1 MSPADALLRLALV
14 PGVGPHT
21 AARLAEAAG
30 GDLAAVFSWRMDA
43 LQAVD
48 GVGPEKARR
57 ICDPRGDEQ
66 VAEERARV
74 ARAGGSIVTR
84 HDAGWPKDLDA
95 LADPPLALW
104 ILGELQ
110 PRDRL
115 AVAVVGPRRAS
126 AYGHRTA
133 TRLAGGLARLGATVV
148 SGLARGVD
156 TAAHEAALAAGGRTL
171 AVLGSGIGRCYPE
184 ENRPLAERIAA
195 GGGAV
200 LSELPWDGPATPGTF
215 PRRNRLVAALSLA
228 TLVVEAG
235 ESSGSLITAR
245 MAGELGKQVLAVPGP
260 IDRPEHV
267 GAHRLIRDG
276 AILVTS
282 LDDILAEV
290 GPLATLAG
298 ASPPEAVAR
307 PDLGALTSRERQLFQ
322 LLDDTPRA
330 VDDIVRATGLPP
342 SAVSATLL
350 SLELKRLA
358 RKQPGGFVR
367 AG

>member
-1 MSPADALLRLALV
+1 MSPQDALLRLALV
-14 PGVGPHT
+14 PGVGPIL
-21 AARLAEAAG
+21 AARLEAAF
-30 GDLAAVFSWRMDA
+30 GDLASVFSHSMDRIT
-43 LQAVD
+43 QVE
-48 GVGPEKARR
+48 GIGSEKARR

-66 VAEERARV
+66 VADERARC
-74 ARAGGSIVTR
+74 AAAGVRIITR

-95 LADPPLALW
+95 LADPPLAVW

-133 TRLAGGLARLGATVV
+133 QRLSTGLARVGATVI

-156 TAAHEAALAAGGRTL
+156 TAAHEAALAAQGRTI

-195 GGGAV
+195 GHGAV
-200 LSELPWDGPATPGTF
+200 LSEMPFDAPPTPGTF

-228 TLVVEAG
+228 VLVVEAG
-235 ESSGSLITAR
+235 ETSGALITAR
-245 MAGELGKQVLAVPGP
+245 LGGELGKQILVVPGP
-260 IDRPEHV
+260 IDRPEHI
-267 GAHRLIRDG
+267 GSNKLIRDG
-276 AILVTS
+276 AVLVTS

-298 ASPPEAVAR
+298 AGAGSVAVEK
-307 PDLGALTSRERQLFQ
+307 PGVSTLSSRERQLWQ
-322 LLDDTPRA
+322 LMDDEPRG
-330 VDDIVRATGLPP
+330 VDDLTRTTQIPP

-350 SLELKRLA
+350 SLELKRLV
-358 RKQPGGFVR
+358 RKVPGGFVR
-367 AG
+367 AD